1 MKDKEDK
8 YHVRT
13 LEEVDKQGNILSIH
27 IVYDFDAMLRD
38 YFPELKD
45 QENTKKKKGD
55 LLPFPK

>member
-13 LEEVDKQGNILSIH
+13 LEEVDKQGRILSTR

-38 YFPELKD
+38 EFPELQD
-45 QENTKKKKGD
+45 GSEKKKGGK
-55 LLPFPK
+55 LIPFPK